1 MNTFPYVHVESSN
14 IHSKMRTMELSI
26 HEAART
32 EIPSRGATVE
42 LPHLLSPISAGF
54 PSPAEDYI
62 DTTLDLNDLLV
73 RHPATTF
80 LVTVKG
86 DSMRDANIRT
96 GDILV
101 VDRSL
106 QPEHNRIVIA
116 ALDGEL
122 VVKRLRIRNERIF
135 LVPENPA
142 YATAEVTSAIDFRI
156 WGIVTA
162 IIHRT

>member
-1 MNTFPYVHVESSN
+1 
-14 IHSKMRTMELSI
+14 MELSI
-26 HEAART
+26 REV
-32 EIPSRGATVE
+32 VE
-42 LPHLLSPISAGF
+42 TALPEQGPTAGLPHFLSPISAGF

-62 DTTLDLNDLLV
+62 DTKLDLNDLLV

-86 DSMRDANIRT
+86 DSMRDANICT

-106 QPEHNRIVIA
+106 QPNHNRIVIA

-122 VVKRLRIRNERIF
+122 VVKRLRIRAGRVF

-142 YATAEVTSAIDFRI
+142 YETAEVTTAIDFKI
-156 WGIVTA
+156 WGVVTA
-162 IIHRT
+162 IIHKT